1 MGASKLRGK
10 AYAEFLDSLGTAG
23 FIGYLNE
30 NPMGIEE
37 TEKAMT
43 PEELKEFRKAW
54 FASIPEEL
62 RNADDEEDDIE
73 SIEDEDEGEEHYLP
87 EDTED
92 ENVNEFNKLLNEH
105 DRKYWAERKKGE
117 PIRKTI

>member
-1 MGASKLRGK
+1 MGANKLRGK

-30 NPMGIEE
+30 HPMEIQE

-43 PEELKEFRKAW
+43 PEELKEFHKAW
-54 FASIPEEL
+54 FASIPQEL
-62 RNADDEEDDIE
+62 RDADDEDEELE
-73 SIEDEDEGEEHYLP
+73 SVEEEDESEEKYLP
-87 EDTED
+87 EDTD
-92 ENVNEFNKLLNEH
+92 NENVNEFNKLLNEH
-105 DRKYWAERKKGE
+105 DRKFWKDRKKGE

>member
-1 MGASKLRGK
+1 MGANKLRGK

-30 NPMGIEE
+30 HPNEIQE
-37 TEKAMT
+37 TEQAMT
-43 PEELKEFRKAW
+43 EQELKEFRKAW
-54 FASIPEEL
+54 FASIPQEL
-62 RNADDEEDDIE
+62 RNADDDEEDEYLD
-73 SIEDEDEGEEHYLP
+73 DDEGESEEEYLP

-92 ENVNEFNKLLNEH
+92 ENINEFHKLLNEH
-105 DRKYWAERKKGE
+105 DRQFWEARKKGE